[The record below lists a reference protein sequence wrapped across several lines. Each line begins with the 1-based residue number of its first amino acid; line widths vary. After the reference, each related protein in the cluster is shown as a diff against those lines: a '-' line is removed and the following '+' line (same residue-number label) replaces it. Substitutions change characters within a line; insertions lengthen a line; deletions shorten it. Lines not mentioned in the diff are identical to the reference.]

1 MVVFCTLSSVTDL
14 LKHIFLQSRICDEEE
29 ESGGLS
35 PDPSSL
41 LVSQLKA
48 EIDDAALVDSAA
60 KPSGVKSARM
70 PHLRGRDRKKW
81 TRRGATL
88 R

>member
-1 MVVFCTLSSVTDL
+1 MVPFSIVCYRSF
-14 LKHIFLQSRICDEEE
+14 KKNFFLQSRICDEEE
-29 ESGGLS
+29 E
-35 PDPSSL
+35 PDASSL

-48 EIDDAALVDSAA
+48 EIDDAALLDSAA
-60 KPSGVKSARM
+60 KPSGIKSARK

-81 TRRGATL
+81 TRRGATQ

>member
-1 MVVFCTLSSVTDL
+1 MAPLLLSVTNR
-14 LKHIFLQSRICDEEE
+14 LKHIFVQSRICDEEE

-35 PDPSSL
+35 PGDASSL

-48 EIDDAALVDSAA
+48 EIDDAALVDPAA
-60 KPSGVKSARM
+60 KLSGVKAPRK

-81 TRRGATL
+81 TRRGATP